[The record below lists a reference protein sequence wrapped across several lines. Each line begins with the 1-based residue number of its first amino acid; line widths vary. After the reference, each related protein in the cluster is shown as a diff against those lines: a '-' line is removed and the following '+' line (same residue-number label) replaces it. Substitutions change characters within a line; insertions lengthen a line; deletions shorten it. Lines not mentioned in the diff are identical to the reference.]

1 MTLMARVLQP
11 LGTELTTLPVGAS
24 YPGRTAGFAFEMY
37 YVMGNMTP
45 HREPSWALLAER
57 THILAHRCRQIAAES
72 AAAGDPSPVVQEAAE
87 QARAVAD
94 SLTAHV
100 PEALRPPP
108 GAEIP
113 S

>member
-1 MTLMARVLQP
+1 M
-11 LGTELTTLPVGAS
+11 
-24 YPGRTAGFAFEMY
+24 F

-57 THILAHRCRQIAAES
+57 THILAHRCRQIAADRD
-72 AAAGDPSPVVQEAAE
+72 AAGDPSSAVHEAAE
-87 QARAVAD
+87 QARTLAD

-108 GAEIP
+108 GVEIP
-113 S
+113 SS

>member
-1 MTLMARVLQP
+1 
-11 LGTELTTLPVGAS
+11 
-24 YPGRTAGFAFEMY
+24 MY

-57 THILAHRCRQIAAES
+57 ARILADRCRQVAAHRNDD
-72 AAAGDPSPVVQEAAE
+72 AHLSPAISDAAE
-87 QARAVAD
+87 QAQAVAD

-108 GAEIP
+108 GREIP